1 MKEEVKDEDS
11 KNTKLEEERPDE
23 EKEKHAC
30 QLENMRVSLVLMV
43 QTDGC
48 ISKKK
53 CECQRENLLVILL
66 LVVQMVTVRR
76 KE

>member
-43 QTDGC
+43 QTDDC
-48 ISKKK
+48 ISKK

-66 LVVQMVTVRR
+66 LVVQIVTVRR

>member
-48 ISKKK
+48 ISKKNVSVRERT
-53 CECQRENLLVILL
+53 CLLSYCQ
-66 LVVQMVTVRR
+66 QY
-76 KE
+76 KW